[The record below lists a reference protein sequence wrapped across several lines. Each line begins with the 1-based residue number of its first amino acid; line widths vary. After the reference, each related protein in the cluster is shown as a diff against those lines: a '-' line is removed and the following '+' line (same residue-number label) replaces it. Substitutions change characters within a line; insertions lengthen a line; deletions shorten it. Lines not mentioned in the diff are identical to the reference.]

1 MNSLAIGE
9 IMSILDIKNLK
20 AYYFT
25 KAGIVK
31 AVDGVNISIDRKI
44 IIGIVGESGCGKSTL
59 AKALSFNVE
68 PPLKIVEGDI
78 VIDGIKINDKNVNEI
93 RRKILGIK
101 VALIPQSAMNALVP
115 TVKIRS
121 FIKDVLKEKTGYAT
135 LEIFEE
141 LAVKRFKE
149 LNLPIEALDMYPFE
163 LSGGMRQRVLIAIA
177 TLLNPS
183 LLIADEPTSAL
194 DVSTQKIVL
203 ETFYDIY
210 RRGLVK
216 SMIFISHDIATVRQ
230 IADEIIVMYTGKF
243 VEKGSTEEMIN
254 EPLHPYSKGL
264 IFSIL
269 TPELIVRERVR
280 KAKEV
285 LLKGEPPSLINPP
298 PGCRFHPRCPFA
310 MDICRKEEPPMI
322 EVERNRFVSCWLYAK
337 R

>member
-9 IMSILDIKNLK
+9 IMSILDVKNLK

-31 AVDGVNISIDRKI
+31 AVDGVNISIDKET

-78 VIDGIKINDKNVNEI
+78 VIDGIKINDITTDEI

-121 FIKDVLKEKTGYAT
+121 FIKDVLKEKTGYST
-135 LEIFEE
+135 REIFE

-149 LNLPIEALDMYPFE
+149 LNLPIETLDMYPFE

-203 ETFYDIY
+203 ETLYEIH

-216 SMIFISHDIATVRQ
+216 SIIFISHDIATVRQ
-230 IADEIIVMYTGKF
+230 IADEIIVMYAGKF
-243 VEKGSTEEMIN
+243 VEKGPTEEMIN

-322 EVERNRFVSCWLYAK
+322 EVEKGRFVACWLYAK

>member
-9 IMSILDIKNLK
+9 IMSILDVKNLK

-78 VIDGIKINDKNVNEI
+78 VIDGIKINDMTINEI

-121 FIKDVLKEKTGYAT
+121 FIKDVLKEKTGYTT
-135 LEIFEE
+135 LEIFE

-149 LNLPIEALDMYPFE
+149 LNLPIETLDMYPFE

-203 ETFYDIY
+203 ETLYDIY

-216 SMIFISHDIATVRQ
+216 SIIFISHDIATVRQ
-230 IADEIIVMYTGKF
+230 IADEIIVMYAGKF

-285 LLKGEPPSLINPP
+285 ILKGEPPSLINPP

-310 MDICRKEEPPMI
+310 MDICRKEEPLMI